1 MALIKCPECGSEISD
16 KAVSCPHC
24 GAPLN
29 RANTPKPSPQSSNDY
44 SNKYRTPKPDN
55 NSGKVSA
62 LSIVS
67 LILSI
72 IGCTYLFG
80 IICAIVDLTKKDG
93 RKKVCSIIALC
104 IGILWFFFAIIFWFS
119 VPVAE
124 NSTEPILSA
133 ETAVEEFLPTE
144 SQSKTVMETIAESVS
159 DEDDDIPSEY
169 KSALN
174 KANSYSDIMHM
185 SKQGI
190 YDQLVSEY
198 GEQFSAEA
206 AQYAIDNM
214 EADWNYNAL
223 QSAQS
228 YSDTM
233 HMSKQGIYDQLIS
246 EYGGQFTP
254 EEAQYAVDN
263 VDADWN
269 YNALETA
276 KNYQETLNMSPEAIR
291 DQLTTEYG
299 GQFTAEEAAYAIE
312 NLD

>member
-1 MALIKCPECGSEISD
+1 MALIKCPECGNEISD
-16 KAVSCPHC
+16 KATACPHC
-24 GAPLN
+24 GAPLSRTN
-29 RANTPKPSPQSSNDY
+29 SPNVTSQSSNSY
-44 SNKYRTPKPDN
+44 SDRYRAPEN

-62 LSIVS
+62 LSIIA
-67 LILSI
+67 LILSV
-72 IGCTYLFG
+72 IGCTYIFG
-80 IICAIVDLTKKDG
+80 IICAIIDLVKKDG
-93 RKKVCSIIALC
+93 RKKICSIIALC
-104 IGILWFFFAIIFWFS
+104 IGILWLFFIIIFGFS
-119 VPVAE
+119 ALDTE
-124 NSTEPILSA
+124 TSTESTSTV
-133 ETAVEEFLPTE
+133 ETVSEESFPTE
-144 SQSKTVMETIAESVS
+144 VQSETVMETIEESAS
-159 DEDDDIPSEY
+159 DADDKIPTEY

-190 YDQLVSEY
+190 YNQLTSEY
-198 GEQFSAEA
+198 GEKFSAEA

-223 QSAQS
+223 QTAQN

-233 HMSKQGIYDQLIS
+233 HMSKQGIYNQLVS
-246 EYGGQFTP
+246 EYGEQFTP

-276 KNYQETLNMSPEAIR
+276 RNYQETMNMSPEAIR
-291 DQLTTEYG
+291 DQLTSEYG
-299 GQFTAEEAAYAIE
+299 ECFTAEEAAYAIE